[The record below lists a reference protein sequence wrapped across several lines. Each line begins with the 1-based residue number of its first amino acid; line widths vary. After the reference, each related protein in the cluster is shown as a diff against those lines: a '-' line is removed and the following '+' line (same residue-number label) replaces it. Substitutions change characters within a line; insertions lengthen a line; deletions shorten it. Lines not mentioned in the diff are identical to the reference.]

1 MHSNEVGAISIATPD
16 GPMAAFVAAP
26 RPEQRIASVVMFQH
40 IGGLSET
47 MRVSAREAAVHGY
60 CCIVPDLYH
69 RLGRIVVD
77 PTDPDEHIAAIRT
90 IAVNSLRGPTV
101 LQDVRAAIRWLH
113 EAGELRGALGA
124 IGYGAGAGAMLHA
137 AGSEPAL
144 FGWIAAIL
152 GSGFV
157 KPGREDSPHLVSE
170 KIRAEIYCAF
180 AGDDEVLPA
189 SLPAEVEQRLQAAR
203 TDHSVVVHPRMRH
216 GYCFPHRTAYDTAA
230 AEADWQAIAA
240 MAARPRTSPSPLE
253 GEGRGGG

>member
-1 MHSNEVGAISIATPD
+1 MLCTMQMSEVGEISIATPD

-26 RPEQRIASVVMFQH
+26 RLEQRIGPVVMFQH

-69 RLGRIVVD
+69 RLGRIVID
-77 PTDPDEHIAAIRT
+77 PTDLDEHIAAIRT
-90 IAVNSLRGPTV
+90 IAVSSLRGPTV
-101 LQDVRAAIRWLH
+101 LQDVRAAIRWLQ
-113 EAGELRGALGA
+113 EAGELRGVLGA
-124 IGYGAGAGAMLHA
+124 IGYGAGAGAMLHV

-157 KPGREDSPHLVSE
+157 KPGRADSPHLGFE
-170 KIRAEIYCAF
+170 KISAQIYCAF

-189 SLPAEVEQRLQAAR
+189 SLPAEVQQRLQAAR
-203 TDHSVVVHPRMRH
+203 TDYSVVVHPRVRH
-216 GYCFPHRTAYDTAA
+216 GYCFPHRPAYDHEA
-230 AEADWQAIAA
+230 AEADWRAIST
-240 MAARPRTSPSPLE
+240 MATRTSPSP
-253 GEGRGGG
+253 GGG